1 MGTALLII
9 AIVCTVIIVIIIAA
23 KIPSQ
28 PVDKSLRCT
37 GYSER
42 MVQAK
47 QIAERQGDTEALQ
60 AIERGE
66 YDQLLIHRAKQ
77 RKDDAEILVKMPTTK
92 NTQRHSPNYST
103 SSDYYLYLDY
113 PIAGL
118 SYREG
123 IDDCVGTFRGYL
135 KEEPTNRHDPNA
147 IAIYNRDGHHVGYI
161 PAIQTE
167 DVRGLKLPFPIP
179 ITGYIEEAEGFIGP
193 YFRGEIHIEHP
204 KDRGYR

>member
-1 MGTALLII
+1 MEMALIII
-9 AIVCTVIIVIIIAA
+9 AIVCVVIVIIVIAT
-23 KIPSQ
+23 KSPSQ
-28 PVDKSLRCT
+28 PEDKSMRCT

-66 YDQLLIHRAKQ
+66 YDQLLIRRAKE
-77 RKDDAEILVKMPTTK
+77 RKDDAEMLVKMPTKK

-113 PIAGL
+113 PIAGI

-123 IDDCVGTFRGYL
+123 IEDHIGSFRGYL

-147 IAIYNRDGHHVGYI
+147 IAVYNHNGHHLGYI
-161 PAIQTE
+161 PAVQTE

-179 ITGYIEEAEGFIGP
+179 ITGYIEEAEGCVGP